1 MRPTPFFCS
10 LIGEQLAISTG
21 TAEDVGNFSLTMR
34 ANDYIRLVSPEICV
48 QGDDVTR
55 LFEGSVYLDG
65 IGSYYSPFVG
75 GKVNDSKFDDFKD
88 NYTNGNT
95 IGNSVS
101 RSIFAAADYVT
112 QINDEVLQQD
122 TVPYV
127 GYGRR
132 WDLNVLAV
140 GFPY

>member
-1 MRPTPFFCS
+1 LDSSVEMRPTPFFCS

-34 ANDYIRLVSPEICV
+34 ANDYIRLVSPEICI

-112 QINDEVLQQD
+112 
-122 TVPYV
+122 
-127 GYGRR
+127 
-132 WDLNVLAV
+132 
-140 GFPY
+140 

>member
-21 TAEDVGNFSLTMR
+21 TAEDIGNFSLTMR
-34 ANDYIRLVSPEICV
+34 VNDYIRLVSPEICV
-48 QGDDVTR
+48 QGDDATK

-75 GKVNDSKFDDFKD
+75 GKVNDGKFDDFKD
-88 NYTNGNT
+88 NYANGNT

-112 QINDEVLQQD
+112 QVDGRVLQQD